1 MEAVEWLAP
10 FKRHTERLRE
20 HVEHRT
26 LEETVAYA
34 AQETNLSWDTVKEID
49 KARLRRLYEHFHWDN
64 SRRLAVDEFA
74 IHREHRYATVVYSI
88 DTKKVLWL
96 DRGRSRATLRKFFNL
111 LTPEQRKLFKNPRAK
126 PDGTKM
132 FCSAFLNDARMCCFF
147 ADAIVKY

>member
-74 IHREHRYATVVYSI
+74 IHRGHRYATVVYSI
-88 DTKKVLWL
+88 DTKEALQKPLFPS
-96 DRGRSRATLRKFFNL
+96 RIEQNRSVRFFF
-111 LTPEQRKLFKNPRAK
+111 TTSKN
-126 PDGTKM
+126 GV
-132 FCSAFLNDARMCCFF
+132 FF
-147 ADAIVKY
+147 AIKIV

>member
-1 MEAVEWLAP
+1 MPLERRKPFYGFHWMSFAMKAVHSS
-10 FKRHTERLRE
+10 KC

-74 IHREHRYATVVYSI
+74 IHRGHRYATVVYSI
-88 DTKKVLWL
+88 DTKEALQKPLFPS
-96 DRGRSRATLRKFFNL
+96 RIEQNRSVRFFF
-111 LTPEQRKLFKNPRAK
+111 TTSKN
-126 PDGTKM
+126 GV
-132 FCSAFLNDARMCCFF
+132 FF
-147 ADAIVKY
+147 AIKIV